1 MMALIWRYFRVS
13 FKHDFFNIA
22 EVLTCFTCQDRDGSW
37 IAPDL
42 LTACQLSN
50 ECEHQN
56 THEFGSNK
64 TNSYKPRCY
73 SRESINRNQT
83 CLRHPGHYGYVR
95 YRLQLPVQ
103 LVGIFY
109 FASVYAR
116 WRDVTLNST
125 WWIHVSRRNFTWT
138 PYWEFLFMSAGKIL
152 EDKTGNL
159 HRI

>member
-1 MMALIWRYFRVS
+1 MVVELHR
-13 FKHDFFNIA
+13 
-22 EVLTCFTCQDRDGSW
+22 TCWLPVNSCVQLPTLW
-37 IAPDL
+37 L
-42 LTACQLSN
+42 LQTIHSLVDIHPPLDVPNRRN

-56 THEFGSNK
+56 IHEFGSNK

-73 SRESINRNQT
+73 SRESINRNKT

-125 WWIHVSRRNFTWT
+125 WWIHVSWRNFTWT